1 MRIRLILGSLFAALF
16 LSTPLSAQE
25 GPQVL
30 RTWNCSVNNGYTMS
44 EVVEF
49 ARNAERSADV
59 SPTVR
64 FFREAVAVPGD
75 YQRDYDFQVAD
86 YYASW
91 DDYVQTRGAQRNQP
105 SGRSG
110 TLRLRDM
117 ISCDPKRNVFN
128 VFQGNTGDIFD
139 GTETTL
145 MGVQYCRGNGATTAD
160 AVNRAVQLGQSIGV
174 NTGVDQ
180 LLFGGPSNDG
190 QNVGIRFATR
200 FVFPNISSFAERM
213 DDMRESSAN
222 GTGPAYSGNII
233 CGTGGLWASHRIF
246 QEN

>member
-1 MRIRLILGSLFAALF
+1 MKIKLTIQILLATIFASTSLL
-16 LSTPLSAQE
+16 AQE

-30 RTWNCSVNNGYTMS
+30 RTWNCSINNGYTMS

-49 ARNAERSADV
+49 ARNTERSADF

-64 FFREAVAVPGD
+64 CFREAVAVPGD

-86 YYASW
+86 YYSSW
-91 DDYVQTRGAQRNQP
+91 DDYVQTRGAQRNRE

-110 TLRLRDM
+110 TLRLGDM

-128 VFQGNTGDIFD
+128 VFQGNAGDIFE

-160 AVNRAVQLGQSIGV
+160 AVNRAVQLGQTIGV

-180 LLFGGPSNDG
+180 LLFGGPSNNG
-190 QNVGIRFATR
+190 ENIGIRFATR
-200 FVFPNISSFAERM
+200 FVFPNVTSFAERM
-213 DDMRESSAN
+213 DEMRERTAGGN
-222 GTGPAYSGNII
+222 GPSYSGDIV
-233 CGTGGLWASHRIF
+233 CGTVGLWASHRIYL
-246 QEN
+246 EN

>member
-1 MRIRLILGSLFAALF
+1 MKIKLLIQILLATIFASTSLL
-16 LSTPLSAQE
+16 AQE

-30 RTWNCSVNNGYTMS
+30 RTWNCSINNGYTMS

-49 ARNAERSADV
+49 ARNTERSEDV
-59 SPTVR
+59 SPSVR

-91 DDYVQTRGAQRNQP
+91 DDYVQTRGAQRNRE

-110 TLRLRDM
+110 TLRLGDM

-128 VFQGNTGDIFD
+128 VFQGNAGDIFE

-160 AVNRAVQLGQSIGV
+160 AVSRAVQLGQTIGV

-180 LLFGGPSNDG
+180 LLFGGPSNNG
-190 QNVGIRFATR
+190 ENVGIRFATR
-200 FVFPNISSFAERM
+200 FVFPNVASFAERM
-213 DDMRESSAN
+213 NEMRERTASGN
-222 GTGPAYSGNII
+222 GPSYSGEIV
-233 CGTGGLWASHRIF
+233 CGTVGLWASHRIYV
-246 QEN
+246 ED